1 MDVAAIKTINR
12 INKGCLSV
20 AAVLRML
27 MSIDAKNDTLLFD
40 QQRWVVADLPDLP
53 VMTEAAATFMVSF
66 YGGPPGKVKWW
77 EGSLL
82 TFLEDRLLYMTVYLG
97 PDAVKR
103 RCPRAV
109 AILSR
114 RGFEEWYVN

>member
-1 MDVAAIKTINR
+1 MD
-12 INKGCLSV
+12 
-20 AAVLRML
+20 
-27 MSIDAKNDTLLFD
+27 IDAQSDTLLFD
-40 QQRWVVADLPDLP
+40 NQRWVVADLPDMP
-53 VMTEAAATFMVSF
+53 VMTQAATTFKVAF
-66 YGGPPGKVKWW
+66 YGGPPGKVQWW
-77 EGSLL
+77 DGSLL

-97 PDAVKR
+97 PETVKR